1 MIMTRKLS
9 LTKTATWRVLATS
22 DTFLLG
28 LFVIYHLGPDASG
41 VEIAGSIAGLEVA
54 TKLFLYYF
62 HERVWAKIMQRKEK

>member
-1 MIMTRKLS
+1 MNKKQT
-9 LTKTATWRVLATS
+9 LTKTATWRVLATT

-28 LFVIYHLGPDASG
+28 LFVIFYLGPNATG

-62 HERVWAKIMQRKEK
+62 HERMWTLFLNRKEK